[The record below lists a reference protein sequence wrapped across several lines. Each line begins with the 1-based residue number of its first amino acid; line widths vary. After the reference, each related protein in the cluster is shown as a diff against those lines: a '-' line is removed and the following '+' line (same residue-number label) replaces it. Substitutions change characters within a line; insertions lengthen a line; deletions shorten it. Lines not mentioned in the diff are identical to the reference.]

1 MDAPIKSSNRRAWAS
16 LVLGALSV
24 AALPAAI
31 AVAQYLEQIDL
42 LHAAAGIPVAALA
55 GLLAILLGRRAR
67 RIAWITLGRAGGARV
82 AFAGRLLG
90 GLGLYLAT
98 TAALAFGFYG
108 LLQLFAS

>member
-1 MDAPIKSSNRRAWAS
+1 LDAPIKSSNRRAWAS

-31 AVAQYLEQIDL
+31 AIAQYLEQVDL

-67 RIAWITLGRAGGARV
+67 RIARVTLGRAGGERA

-90 GLGLYLAT
+90 GLGLYLAM
-98 TAALAFGFYG
+98 TAALAVGFYG
-108 LLQLFAS
+108 LLQAFAA